1 MNAPLLTIS
10 GLEKSFGSVRVLQGI
25 DLDMARGEAI
35 GLIGENGAG
44 KSTLMNI
51 VSGSLQPSAGT
62 IAFEGR
68 QLVLDSVRHGR
79 ELGIRLVHQELSIIG
94 ALSIAENM
102 FLGDY
107 KAGKSGFIDRRRLA
121 SETRLVLE
129 RVGLGHLDPW
139 MEVGRLRSGEQQLIE
154 IAKAIVIKPKLLIL
168 DEPTSSLT
176 PVEAQRLFDLARQ
189 LRAEGVG
196 VIFITHRL
204 EEALENCSRVV
215 VLRDGVLISDRRPAD
230 TSKSQLIL
238 DMVGKAAT
246 FAYRGGTRKPG
257 PLRLSVRGLA
267 DRTFLAPIDL
277 EVRSGEVV
285 GLFGLM
291 GSGRTE
297 FLETLYGYRK
307 ARCGKIEIDGV
318 PVTLGGADQAVSAGL
333 FMLPEGRKT
342 QGILP
347 SHSVRSNITI
357 ARLPALTRFGFVASG
372 AERADADRMA
382 RSLNIRMGHIGQ
394 PITSLSGGN
403 QQKALFARALLAGPK
418 ILLLDEPT
426 HGVDVGAKAE
436 IYDIVHRLAESGAG
450 VLFASSELP
459 EIMALAD
466 RCIVFAG
473 GRIAGTIERD
483 AMTEDAIL
491 NLAFDFSQ
499 GGSPADAHVQA
510 GNA

>member
-1 MNAPLLTIS
+1 MNASLLKIAR
-10 GLEKSFGSVRVLQGI
+10 LEKSFGPVRVLQGI

-51 VSGSLQPSAGT
+51 VSGALQPSVGSL
-62 IAFEGR
+62 AFEGR
-68 QLVLDSVRHGR
+68 EIVIESVRHGR
-79 ELGIRLVHQELSIIG
+79 ELGIRFVHQELSIIG

-107 KAGKSGFIDRRRLA
+107 KSGRSGFINRRELA
-121 SETRLVLE
+121 VATRAVLE
-129 RVGLGHLDPW
+129 RVGLAHLDPW
-139 MEVGRLRSGEQQLIE
+139 MEAGRLRSGEQQLIE
-154 IAKAIVIKPKLLIL
+154 IAKAIVERPKLLIL

-176 PVEAQRLFDLARQ
+176 PVEAQRLFDLVRE

-204 EEALENCSRVV
+204 EEALENCGRVV
-215 VLRDGVLISDRRPAD
+215 VLRDGVLISDRKTSE

-238 DMVGKAAT
+238 DMVGKTAT
-246 FAYRGGTRKPG
+246 FAYRGGTRTPG
-257 PLRLSVRGLA
+257 ATRLSVKGLA
-267 DRTFLAPIDL
+267 DEDHLSPIDM
-277 EVRSGEVV
+277 EVRAGEVV

-297 FLETLYGYRK
+297 FLETLYGYRR
-307 ARCGKIEIDGV
+307 ARCGEVWLDG
-318 PVTLGGADQAVSAGL
+318 TLLSRAGADKSVASGL
-333 FMLPEGRKT
+333 FMLPEGRKI

-347 SHSVRSNITI
+347 THSVQSNITI
-357 ARLPALTRFGFVASG
+357 ARLPALTRLGFVAEG
-372 AERADADRMA
+372 AEKADAARMA
-382 RSLNIRMGHIGQ
+382 RSLNIRMGDIRQ

-403 QQKALFARALLAGPK
+403 QQKALFARALLAEPK
-418 ILLLDEPT
+418 VLLLDEPT

-436 IYDIVHRLAESGAG
+436 IYDIVHRFAESGAG

-466 RCIVFAG
+466 RCVVFAG
-473 GRIAGTIERD
+473 GRVAGVLERA

-491 NLAFDFSQ
+491 HLAFDFSQ
-499 GGSPADAHVQA
+499 GGQA
-510 GNA
+510 AAPMPVGPT